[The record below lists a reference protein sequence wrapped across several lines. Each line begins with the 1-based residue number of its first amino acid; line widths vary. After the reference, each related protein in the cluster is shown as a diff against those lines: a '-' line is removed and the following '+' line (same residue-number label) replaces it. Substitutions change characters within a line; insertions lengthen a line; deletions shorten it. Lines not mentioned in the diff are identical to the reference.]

1 MKCKASILYID
12 IIAVRRRKRNRK
24 VMLNVNLKFLMTGN
38 VRNLF
43 SFYNFNPE
51 KKKKNT
57 NSNNEV
63 LSEPK
68 VFLSSTIN

>member
-51 KKKKNT
+51 KKKNT

>member
-51 KKKKNT
+51 KKKK
-57 NSNNEV
+57 
-63 LSEPK
+63 K
-68 VFLSSTIN
+68 HQQQQRSTL

>member
-51 KKKKNT
+51 KKKKHQQQQR
-57 NSNNEV
+57 
-63 LSEPK
+63 
-68 VFLSSTIN
+68 STL